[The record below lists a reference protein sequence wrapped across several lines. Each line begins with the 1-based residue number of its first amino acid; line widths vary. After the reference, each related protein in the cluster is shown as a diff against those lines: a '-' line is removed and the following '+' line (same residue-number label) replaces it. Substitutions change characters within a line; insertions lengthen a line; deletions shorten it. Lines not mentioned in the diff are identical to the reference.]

1 MKRYVRSSMT
11 PEELVDAVYNNKPY
25 DIESYNEYVQTF
37 RKGPDPEAIKAQKV
51 RIGDII
57 KNTESAE
64 ELDLGDV
71 FKVKKIEKDVDGWD
85 YVFTVRVLTLEGKP
99 IWELHYEEDEYVGIR
114 INEEDVPRP
123 W

>member
-11 PEELVDAVYNNKPY
+11 PEELVDAVYNNKPF
-25 DIESYNEYVQTF
+25 DMESYDEYMQAF
-37 RKGPDPEAIKAQKV
+37 RKGPDPRAIKAQKA

-71 FKVKKIEKDVDGWD
+71 FKVKKIERDIDGWD
-85 YVFTVRVLTLEGKP
+85 YIFTVRVLTLEGRP
-99 IWELHYEEDEYVGIR
+99 IWKLHYEEDEYVGVR